1 MSKLK
6 EFLRETRADDT
17 VSIRKNQDVFSVLD
31 TLEAIDD
38 DDASLILDANITD
51 RICRSEDDG
60 LSSFDP
66 PCRIA
71 EEIVGYSPD
80 DNISFEATAQDF
92 NEIEN
97 NCEANADTDEQ
108 IKSIIEAMKMDW

>member
-6 EFLRETRADDT
+6 EFLRETLADDT
-17 VSIRKNQDVFSVLD
+17 ILIQKNQNVFSVLN
-31 TLEAIDD
+31 TIEAIDD
-38 DDASLILDANITD
+38 EDAASILDANITD
-51 RICRSEDDG
+51 RICRSEDDV
-60 LSSFDP
+60 LSSLAP

-108 IKSIIEAMKMDW
+108 IKAIIEAMKMDW